1 MFSQSQWDEGEVNES
16 NKTVEA
22 TRPCDFLQVKRCF
35 DMTGKVAL
43 QTIFS
48 ELSRE
53 AATLQKILN
62 TLKINFPRFSS
73 LFFASADAFEY
84 AL

>member
-1 MFSQSQWDEGEVNES
+1 MFSQSQWNEGEVNES

>member
-1 MFSQSQWDEGEVNES
+1 MFSQSQSDEGEVNES

-62 TLKINFPRFSS
+62 TLKINFPRFSF

>member
-1 MFSQSQWDEGEVNES
+1 MFSQSQSDEGEVNES

>member
-1 MFSQSQWDEGEVNES
+1 MFSQSQSDEGEVNES
-16 NKTVEA
+16 NKTVES
-22 TRPCDFLQVKRCF
+22 TRPSDFLQVKRCF
-35 DMTGKVAL
+35 DKTVKVAL

>member
-1 MFSQSQWDEGEVNES
+1 MFSQSQSDEGEVNES
-16 NKTVEA
+16 NKTVES
-22 TRPCDFLQVKRCF
+22 TRPSDFLQVKRCF

>member
-1 MFSQSQWDEGEVNES
+1 MFSQSQSDEGEVNES

-73 LFFASADAFEY
+73 LFFASADASEY

>member
-1 MFSQSQWDEGEVNES
+1 MFSQSQSDEGEVNES

-53 AATLQKILN
+53 AATL
-62 TLKINFPRFSS
+62 
-73 LFFASADAFEY
+73 
-84 AL
+84 

>member
-1 MFSQSQWDEGEVNES
+1 MFSQSQLDEGEVNES